1 MMGRVRAKFHA
12 STSIREFTANF
23 ISGAWNRSAENEVMG
38 RAPLCG
44 GATNRKNYQ
53 KNPQKLP
60 HILDMMGHVW
70 AKFHASTLIREFT
83 ANFISGAWNR
93 SAETE
98 MMGRVPL
105 WGGATNRQN
114 YRKNPQKWAH
124 MVNMSRWACSKLGVI
139 RSIIRKE
146 NSS

>member
-1 MMGRVRAKFHA
+1 MGFVPV
-12 STSIREFTANF
+12 
-23 ISGAWNRSAENEVMG
+23 IS
-38 RAPLCG
+38 G

-98 MMGRVPL
+98 MMGRVYKPPKL
-105 WGGATNRQN
+105 PEKSAKMSTNGE
-114 YRKNPQKWAH
+114 H
-124 MVNMSRWACSKLGVI
+124 V
-139 RSIIRKE
+139 
-146 NSS
+146 